1 MISYAIVDRI
11 EGKFA
16 VCEVELIPIEKSQW
30 EDSKAKE
37 TIICDVL
44 KEEFMRGFEDVREGD
59 VLIVLHDGQNVSFVY
74 RKDAEEKQRRIEYK
88 KRKAQ
93 ARLCVKS

>member
-16 VCEVELIPIEKSQW
+16 VCEVELIPIEKSKY
-30 EDSKAKE
+30 ENSRTKE
-37 TIICDVL
+37 TVMCNVS
-44 KEEFMRGFEDVREGD
+44 KEEFMRGFEDVKEGD

-74 RKDAEEKQRRIEYK
+74 RKDAEEKQRRVEYK

-93 ARLCVKS
+93 ARLCAKS